1 MLEALALQNNES
13 TVMKVKG
20 FNFLP
25 SLSTMFVNR
34 LEIGIEILLIENT
47 FRVQLSSINVDKS
60 EDSKDAGYDHLEH
73 PELFSVTV
81 KDKSMEPI
89 FLKFKGFLPRTEYSL
104 ENNTGVDISIISK
117 IGTVVIDK
125 PKTQN

>member
-1 MLEALALQNNES
+1 MIEALALQNNES

-20 FNFLP
+20 FSFLP

-34 LEIGIEILLIENT
+34 LGVGIEVLLIEDT
-47 FRVQLSSINVDKS
+47 FRVQLSHINADNS

-81 KDKSMEPI
+81 KDTLIEKI
-89 FLKFKGFLPRTEYSL
+89 FIKFKSFLPRAQYSL
-104 ENNTGVDISIISK
+104 ENNTGVDLSIISK
-117 IGTVVIDK
+117 LGTVVIDK